1 MFGRTFARDE
11 FLKLGAIFL
20 AAADNVAAKL
30 VCARKLIIS
39 HG

>member
-1 MFGRTFARDE
+1 MFGRTSARDE
-11 FLKLGAIFL
+11 LHKFGAIFL

-30 VCARKLIIS
+30 VCARKLISS